1 MVEGGMK
8 CVKYL
13 IFFFNFIFV
22 ISGIALVAMGAVIK
36 GYYDKYLDFLSDDVF
51 SVPVL
56 LIVVG
61 VIIFFV
67 AFMGCCGA
75 IRESYCMTMTFAVLL
90 ALIFILELAA
100 GIAAYLLR
108 DEIADTLN
116 KNMNATMQNY
126 GKPDHSGVTKT
137 WDGMQMEFD
146 CCGAANYTDW
156 ATTEFGAGRAVPTSC
171 CRVPSR
177 DDCGAGVLD
186 MSYEQADGVIFARGC
201 LGSLIAEAGR
211 SWHTYAIVGAVFVAV
226 EILSILLGC
235 CLAHTYKYTGY
246 SNVAV

>member
-137 WDGMQMEFD
+137 WDGMQMELD
-146 CCGAANYTDW
+146 CCGASNYTDW
-156 ATTEFGAGRAVPTSC
+156 ALTDFGRANNSVPDTC
-171 CRVPSR
+171 CREATSNCGVGMAALPASVAANTIYTRGCR
-177 DDCGAGVLD
+177 DSVEEQIQSNIVAVGGAGVGIAFL
-186 MSYEQADGVIFARGC
+186 QVLGVILA
-201 LGSLIAEAGR
+201 
-211 SWHTYAIVGAVFVAV
+211 
-226 EILSILLGC
+226 C
-235 CLAHTYKYTGY
+235 CLSKSIKKEYET
-246 SNVAV
+246 V

>member
-22 ISGIALVAMGAVIK
+22 ISGIALVSMGAVIK
-36 GYYDKYLDFLSDDVF
+36 GYYAKYLDFLGDDVF

-100 GIAAYLLR
+100 GIAAYVLR
-108 DEIADTLN
+108 DDLKTTLET
-116 KNMNATMQNY
+116 NMQKTMQNY
-126 GKPDHSGVTKT
+126 GNEEYQGVTET
-137 WDGMQMEFD
+137 WDGVQIELD
-146 CCGAANYTDW
+146 CCGIANYTDW
-156 ATTEFGAGRAVPTSC
+156 GNTDFGRHNNSVPDTCCKEPTLGCGNNVGTLTPEVAGETIFVKGCLERLEAEIKENIVAVG
-171 CRVPSR
+171 
-177 DDCGAGVLD
+177 GAGVGIAFL
-186 MSYEQADGVIFARGC
+186 QILGVILACC
-201 LGSLIAEAGR
+201 LGK
-211 SWHTYAIVGAVFVAV
+211 
-226 EILSILLGC
+226 SIKKEYE
-235 CLAHTYKYTGY
+235 T
-246 SNVAV
+246 V